1 MSAIISTLIKNN
13 ITMKKKIIEA
23 ALLSC
28 IISLMVACNPK
39 KEEPVA
45 APAIDKEQIKK
56 EIQAKENE
64 FAEVYNA
71 GEMRNIGYYADDAT
85 VFSQNKEP
93 LLGKNAIVEYLKTG
107 IDSYAKGNK
116 ISFTTNEVFVSSDAN
131 QVVELGYYKLVD
143 STNVTI
149 NTGNYMILFE
159 KRNGN
164 YVSVRE
170 MSASDMPIE

>member
-1 MSAIISTLIKNN
+1 LGVFISTLIKNN
-13 ITMKKKIIEA
+13 VIMKKKIIEA

-28 IISLMVACNPK
+28 IISLMIACNPK

-45 APAIDKEQIKK
+45 APVIDKEQIKK

-64 FAEVYNA
+64 FAELYNT
-71 GEMRNIGYYADDAT
+71 GELRNIGYYADDAT
-85 VFSQNKEP
+85 VFAQNKQP
-93 LLGKNAIVEYLKTG
+93 LVGKEAVVEYLKSG
-107 IDSYAKGNK
+107 IDASSKGNK
-116 ISFTTNEVFVSSDAN
+116 ISFTTKEVFVSSDGG
-131 QVVELGYYKLVD
+131 QVVEVGYFKLVD
-143 STNVTI
+143 STNVDI

>member
-1 MSAIISTLIKNN
+1 MN
-13 ITMKKKIIEA
+13 KKIVEA

-28 IISLMVACNPK
+28 IISLMLACNPK

-45 APAIDKEQIKK
+45 APVIDKEQIKK

-64 FAEVYNA
+64 FAELYNT
-71 GEMRNIGYYADDAT
+71 GELRNIGYYADDAT
-85 VFSQNKEP
+85 VFAQNKQP
-93 LLGKNAIVEYLKTG
+93 LVGKEAVVEYLKAG
-107 IDSYAKGNK
+107 IDASSKGNK
-116 ISFTTNEVFVSSDAN
+116 ISFTTKEVFVSSDGS
-131 QVVELGYYKLVD
+131 QVVEVGYFKLVD
-143 STNVTI
+143 STNVDI

-170 MSASDMPIE
+170 MSASDMAIE